1 MRRPV
6 RVAIVGGGLAGL
18 AGLESAFLAPFE
30 AQDLR
35 VFVAYLNTLK

>member
-6 RVAIVGGGLAGL
+6 RVAIVGGGL